1 MNKNSLKT
9 YFKRLLN
16 AVAYASQKTSDY
28 FRSGAFGMAVYPYLM
43 HPCFGK
49 SLNLITA
56 IMAILGAF
64 GGVFYLF
71 GEHVSILFSER
82 GITSYFHHATLELLF
97 PIGTVIGNYENK
109 ITNLP
114 QVMRAAF
121 SYQGYLFIWLYMLGV
136 YRISERRYWLVAAV
150 TALAFSI
157 GAFLVSDLN
166 TATFGLGGLHNF
178 GASLTFLVGNFTL
191 LIVGFDISSAR
202 YPKFKRRSLVLGVVG
217 IIAIIVSMALPTV
230 FSPLV
235 ERVGIYTIM
244 LWEIFAGFALL
255 KISK

>member
-16 AVAYASQKTSDY
+16 AVAHASQKTSDY
-28 FRSGAFGMAVYPYLM
+28 FRSGAFGVAVYPYLM
-43 HPCFGK
+43 HPCFRK
-49 SLNLITA
+49 TMALITGLV
-56 IMAILGAF
+56 AILGAF

-82 GITSYFHHATLELLF
+82 GITSYFHHATLELIF
-97 PIGTVIGNYENK
+97 PMGTVIGNYENK

-166 TATFGLGGLHNF
+166 TATFGVGGLHNF
-178 GASLTFLVGNFTL
+178 GASITFLLGNFTL
-191 LIVGFDISSAR
+191 VLAGCDLSSAR
-202 YPKFKRRSLVLGVVG
+202 YPKFKRRSLWLGVIG
-217 IIAIIVSMALPTV
+217 IIAVIASMALPSV
-230 FSPLV
+230 FSPMI
-235 ERVGIYTIM
+235 ERAGIYTIM